1 MRSGCRHPVFARTYA
16 WLSNRLEREVAEH
29 RQRMLAGLSGR
40 VVEVGAGNGLNFPHY
55 PLGVTHVLAVEPEP
69 HLRRLAER
77 AAETAPVSVEVVG
90 GVAEDL
96 PAADQSFDAAV
107 VCLVL
112 CSIRDPAAALAEVR
126 RVLRPGGQLRFFEH
140 VLADAAGL
148 ARLQRTLDATFWPL
162 AAGGC
167 HTSRDLAAAIEQ
179 AGFAFTWI
187 ERFRIPPRGLQSPL
201 SPVILGA
208 ATRA

>member
-1 MRSGCRHPVFARTYA
+1 MSQRV
-16 WLSNRLEREVAEH
+16 EREVAEH
-29 RQRMLAGLSGR
+29 RQRMLAGLAGR
-40 VVEVGAGNGLNFPHY
+40 VIEVGAGNGLNFRHY
-55 PLGVTHVLAVEPEP
+55 PPGVTQVVAVEPEP

-77 AAETAPVSVEVVG
+77 AAVSAPVPVEVVD
-90 GVAEDL
+90 GVAEEL
-96 PAADQSFDAAV
+96 PVMDQSFDAAV

-112 CSIRDPAAALAEVR
+112 CSVHDPTAALVEAR
-126 RVLRPGGQLRFFEH
+126 RVLQPGGQLRFFEH
-140 VLADAAGL
+140 VLADTAGL
-148 ARLQRTLDATFWPL
+148 ARMQRILDATFWPL

-167 HTSRDLAAAIEQ
+167 HTGRDLGAAIEQ